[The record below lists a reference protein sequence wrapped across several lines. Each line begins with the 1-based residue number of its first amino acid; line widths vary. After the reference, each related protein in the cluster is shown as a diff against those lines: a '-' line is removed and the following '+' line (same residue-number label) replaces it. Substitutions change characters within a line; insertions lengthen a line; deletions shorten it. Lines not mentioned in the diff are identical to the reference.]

1 MSTRGIKT
9 NVPVQ
14 LADTIERIAQE
25 RNRSVASLVAEALQ
39 SRFGSETPQAQDAA
53 NENTRR
59 QLARIEARLDALVAE
74 KAVLK
79 ECLLA
84 FVRVWLEHNPPLP
97 DEIADSISASADA
110 RFDRFLDFVA
120 EGLGP
125 GRSLAGNTFKP
136 ADGAPT
142 ERGAP

>member
-1 MSTRGIKT
+1 MSTRGVKT
-9 NVPVQ
+9 NLPIQ

-25 RNRSVASLVAEALQ
+25 RGRSVASLVAEALQ
-39 SRFGSETPQAQDAA
+39 SRFGGETPQAQEAS
-53 NENTRR
+53 NESAKR

-84 FVRVWLEHNPPLP
+84 FVRVWLEHNPPIP
-97 DEIADSISASADA
+97 EEIADSVAASADA

-120 EGLGP
+120 DGLGP
-125 GRSLAGNTFKP
+125 GRSIAGQAFAQVEPP
-136 ADGAPT
+136 A
-142 ERGAP
+142 ERGAS

>member
-9 NVPVQ
+9 NLPIQ

-25 RNRSVASLVAEALQ
+25 RGRSVASLVAEALQ
-39 SRFGSETPQAQDAA
+39 SRFGRETPQAQEAA
-53 NENTRR
+53 NENAKR

-84 FVRVWLEHNPPLP
+84 FVRVWLEHNPPIP
-97 DEIADSISASADA
+97 EEIADSVAASADA

-120 EGLGP
+120 DGLAP
-125 GRSLAGNTFKP
+125 GRSIAGQAFARAEP
-136 ADGAPT
+136 SA
-142 ERGAP
+142 ERGAS

>member
-9 NVPVQ
+9 NLPSQ

-25 RNRSVASLVAEALQ
+25 RGRSVASLVAEALQ
-39 SRFGSETPQAQDAA
+39 SRFGAETPQAQEAA
-53 NENTRR
+53 NENAKR

-84 FVRVWLEHNPPLP
+84 FVRVWLEHNPPIP
-97 DEIADSISASADA
+97 EEIADSVAASADA

-120 EGLGP
+120 DGLGP
-125 GRSLAGNTFKP
+125 GRSIAGQAFSRVEP
-136 ADGAPT
+136 SA
-142 ERGAP
+142 ERGAS